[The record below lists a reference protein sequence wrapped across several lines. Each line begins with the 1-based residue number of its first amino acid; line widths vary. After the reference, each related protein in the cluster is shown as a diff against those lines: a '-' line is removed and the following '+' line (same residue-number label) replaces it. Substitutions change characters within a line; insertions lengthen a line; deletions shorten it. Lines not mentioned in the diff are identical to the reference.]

1 MNNDFSTTEKLIEI
15 YKENENFEKEI
26 MDSLNLDDII
36 NKCDMYLSSL
46 NENNKE
52 NNKEFTP
59 GKLGDTHSGITNS
72 NSEQKNRI
80 SFSNQN
86 LIDNGELERI
96 IKEAESLITKEDF
109 INHENLEMTDLF
121 PNLSEKQEPIIIN
134 QENVI
139 KPIIFVNLNENQSYR
154 NSPLLSFND
163 NIFILEQIQSQGKLN
178 YEFIKF
184 YTKQKLFNRITRNNI
199 VTCIF
204 ASKNVIFTGSKNGV
218 IKTFSCDKE
227 NEYKTFTCHEIADYP
242 EDKDVMCITCSPST
256 DVFASGYENGYIIL
270 WDVASTRP
278 KKVINDKPS
287 SPIIALKFL
296 KCENK
301 AYTLLSSD
309 LNGEVTHIYVS
320 EGFIRTNVTKTVIK
334 KLEIP
339 HFLIE
344 CLNFSDE
351 EKEHYNIEK
360 QLNSI
365 KNSIFVVGNIESI
378 EIFLE
383 DKGEYR
389 SVGKSIISN
398 PSTTNEIPDACFG
411 YGHTSYYS
419 LLSNNSSQMTS
430 YYSNHS
436 VDYSKPQIL
445 LAISWG
451 LKIEVYVVPLIGN
464 VLREPEL
471 VGNYINNS
479 PFIRMGFLS
488 SSILFFFDK
497 NKAIKCINTTEL
509 SIEDTMQMNIP
520 KKKRK
525 RDSFSNECKVVEP
538 MIVYQSIVSNPSR
551 MEQINIYYNCIVT
564 SPQNIFFMGQD
575 KFHHAQLLSWEKCLR
590 ELQEKFFW
598 NELFCLGIDIYKGR
612 VTGLADIPM
621 NPEHRKQRVQYVL
634 KEYAKQFVNI
644 QLDNNLKKEK
654 EYINVVIEFCIK
666 IDAAD
671 FLLNEIYEI
680 FESRRLSD
688 AFFNKLEPFILRDKM
703 KASALNNSTLMSLI
717 KVYTEQNKIYLL
729 SQLLSHLDIKSLKN
743 HDSFITTQF
752 KQYNMIN
759 GMIYYYMNGKEEFFP
774 PVLKMF
780 EEFLKASNI
789 VDIKNRKE
797 FTGNFYSNY
806 TIKKVSHEK
815 FENSKEYLG
824 HKLLWYINLCLD
836 EKKWPDTEATIND
849 HKLNIFIVEAFLWL
863 ISDKVLISL
872 VTFDSYTYFYVLT
885 KFFTEQKIYKR
896 VLKITQEI
904 FDSKTKEYNLQYIP
918 NNSCISVIN
927 GPDLL
932 KMINYIVEVCEDFH
946 HIYINVD
953 LYEFIVKISIRLDL
967 EMNLMLRAADF
978 ILKFDKIYNEK
989 ILNENEIYDKFNC
1002 HIELINFKLDSK
1014 FVTDLNDNIIDMIDI
1029 MSSKDDEE
1037 DDNKEIN
1044 NDTNNT
1050 PNANKRDFAN
1060 RCLPILVASS
1070 EMSLFVYVKVH
1081 LLKLN
1086 KDYFRCI
1093 DTLIKA
1099 QKISLLP
1106 PEDTNNVFNF
1116 INTILSQLKNDEEIE
1131 EFEKVKDYVLEKLP
1145 NLAELSIDQVSK
1157 LVEDW
1162 FKDCHE
1168 EVIHKLDNLK
1178 TLQLQFIEKEI
1189 EIKNKDIEQNQNI
1202 DNSNLTEEI
1211 GNLLFMQVDLL
1222 IKLNKSK
1229 LVLPVLIERK
1239 NNFPIQRC
1247 LDVCLENGITDAS
1260 IFILMKIKQNKRALE
1275 IALIEIGKVYE
1286 NMRKNLVNGPFN
1298 QNNHEIYIEDLKKGI
1313 EQCEAICENEESDD
1327 LEIEDL
1333 WFSLLTELYK
1343 ILKQFKS
1350 IKIEERQESLKEIE
1364 DSLSFQIEQI
1374 LKQMCCY
1381 ISINKVID
1389 QVTDNFKDAEF
1400 KEFKL
1405 LLVKMLSS
1413 LSHMNIVL
1421 TSAKHLLSNSVQC
1434 GIKEYTKAKKEG
1446 KKYKLDKCD
1455 ICQKGFSYE
1464 KRERIFVFPCGH
1476 KEHEKCVV
1484 EINGNV
1490 VCQKCRKNDIELFN
1504 FGKELFQ
1511 PKRHRPSVDILAIE
1525 KQDKDDDDLFAKAK
1539 RKHILERLKIYD
1551 KTYIEKTD
1559 FI

>member
-1 MNNDFSTTEKLIEI
+1 MNNDFSITQKLTEI
-15 YKENENFEKEI
+15 YKENEKFEKEI
-26 MDSLNLDDII
+26 RDSLNLDDII
-36 NKCDMYLSSL
+36 NHCDIYLSSL

-59 GKLGDTHSGITNS
+59 GKLGDTPSNSIT

-86 LIDNGELERI
+86 LIDNNELERI
-96 IKEAESLITKEDF
+96 IKEAESLITKDDF
-109 INHENLEMTDLF
+109 INHENLEMADLF
-121 PNLSEKQEPIIIN
+121 PNLSEKQEPIVIN

-139 KPIIFVNLNENQSYR
+139 KPIIFVNLNENQNYR
-154 NSPLLSFND
+154 NSPLLNFND
-163 NIFILEQIQSQGKLN
+163 NIFILEQIQSGNKLN

-184 YTKQKLFNRITRNNI
+184 YTKEKLFNRITRNNI

-227 NEYKTFTCHEIADYP
+227 NEYKTFTCREIQDFS

-256 DVFASGYENGYIIL
+256 DVFASGYENGFIIL
-270 WDVASTRP
+270 WDVASTKPR
-278 KKVINDKPS
+278 KIINDKQS
-287 SPIIALKFL
+287 SPIIELKFL

-309 LNGEVTHIYVS
+309 LNGEVTHIYIS

-351 EKEHYNIEK
+351 EKEHYNIKNELK
-360 QLNSI
+360 TI

-383 DKGEYR
+383 DKGEYK

-411 YGHTSYYS
+411 YGYTSYHS
-419 LLSNNSSQMTS
+419 LNSNNSSQMTS
-430 YYSNHS
+430 YCSSHA

-451 LKIEVYVVPLIGN
+451 LKIDVYIVPLIDN
-464 VLREPEL
+464 VLQEPEL

-497 NKAIKCINTTEL
+497 NKVIKCINTSEL
-509 SIEDTMQMNIP
+509 SIEDMVQVNTLRN
-520 KKKRK
+520 KKRS
-525 RDSFSNECKVVEP
+525 DSLSNERQVVEP
-538 MIVYQSIVSNPSR
+538 MIVCQSIVSNPSR

-575 KFHHAQLLSWEKCLR
+575 KFHHAQLLSWEKCLK
-590 ELQEKFFW
+590 ELQEKFCW

-654 EYINVVIEFCIK
+654 DYINVVIEFCIK
-666 IDAAD
+666 IDAVD

-680 FESRRLSD
+680 FDSRHLSD

-717 KVYTEQNKIYLL
+717 KVYSEQNKCYLL
-729 SQLLSHLDIKSLKN
+729 SQLLSHLDINSLKN

-759 GMIYYYMNGKEEFFP
+759 GMIYYYMNGKEEFFS

-780 EEFLKASNI
+780 EEFLKANNI
-789 VDIKNRKE
+789 VDIKNRNE
-797 FTGNFYSNY
+797 FPGNFYSNN
-806 TIKKVSHEK
+806 TMKKVSHEI

-824 HKLLWYINLCLD
+824 HKLFWYINLCLD
-836 EKKWPDTEATIND
+836 EKKWPDTEITIKD
-849 HKLNIFIVEAFLWL
+849 HKFSTFLVEVFLWL
-863 ISDKVLISL
+863 ISDKVLTSL
-872 VTFDSYTYFYVLT
+872 VTFDSYTYFYILT
-885 KFFTEQKIYKR
+885 KFFTENKIYKR
-896 VLKITQEI
+896 ILKISQEI
-904 FDSKTKEYNLQYIP
+904 FDSKIKEYNLQYIP
-918 NNSCISVIN
+918 SNSCISVIN
-927 GPDLL
+927 GPDL
-932 KMINYIVEVCEDFH
+932 IQIVNYIVEICEEFH
-946 HIYINVD
+946 HIYINLD
-953 LYEFIVKISIRLDL
+953 LYEFIVKISTRLDL

-978 ILKFDKIYNEK
+978 ILKFDKTYNEK
-989 ILNENEIYDKFNC
+989 IGNENEIYDKFNC
-1002 HIELINFKLDSK
+1002 HIELINFKINSK
-1014 FVTDLNDNIIDMIDI
+1014 FVTDLNDNIIEMIDI
-1029 MSSKDDEE
+1029 MNLKDEE
-1037 DDNKEIN
+1037 ENDKEIN
-1044 NDTNNT
+1044 TNMT
-1050 PNANKRDFAN
+1050 PTSNVNKRDFAN

-1099 QKISLLP
+1099 QKVILLP
-1106 PEDTNNVFNF
+1106 PEDGNNVFNF
-1116 INTILSQLKNDEEIE
+1116 INTILTQLENDEEIE

-1145 NLAELSIDQVSK
+1145 HLAELSIDQVSK

-1162 FKDCHE
+1162 FKDCHD
-1168 EVIHKLDNLK
+1168 EVIHKLDNVK
-1178 TLQLQFIEKEI
+1178 SLQLQFIEKEI
-1189 EIKNKDIEQNQNI
+1189 DKKNKDIEQNQNV

-1229 LVLPVLIERK
+1229 LILPVLIERK
-1239 NNFPIQRC
+1239 NNFPIQQC
-1247 LDVCLENGITDAS
+1247 LDICLENGITDAS
-1260 IFILMKIKQNKRALE
+1260 IFILMKIKKNKRALE

-1286 NMRKNLVNGPFN
+1286 NMRRNLVNGPFN

-1313 EQCEAICENEESDD
+1313 EQCEAICENVESDD

-1350 IKIEERQESLKEIE
+1350 IKTDNHQESLKEIE

-1389 QVTDNFKDAEF
+1389 QVTENFKDAEF

-1413 LSHMNIVL
+1413 FSHMNIVL
-1421 TSAKHLLSNSVQC
+1421 TSAKQLLGNSVRC
-1434 GIKEYTKAKKEG
+1434 GVKEYTKIKNKGEV
-1446 KKYKLDKCD
+1446 YKLDKCD
-1455 ICQKGFSYE
+1455 VCQKGFSYE

-1484 EINGNV
+1484 EISGNL

-1504 FGKELFQ
+1504 FGRENLQ
-1511 PKRHRPSVDILAIE
+1511 PKRHRPSIDILASE
-1525 KQDKDDDDLFAKAK
+1525 RQDKTDDDLFAKAK
-1539 RKHILERLKIYD
+1539 RKHVLERLRIYD
-1551 KTYIEKTD
+1551 KKYIEKSD